1 MYIGPGAGFAIATS
15 FLTFLVGVLG
25 SLFSLLLWPVRK
37 VVNWIR
43 FRKTYARA
51 HVRKLIFIGFDGMD
65 AKLTEKWMEEGKLP
79 NLSKLREVG
88 GYSRLRTTFPA
99 LSPVAWSTFATG
111 VNPAKHNIFDFIS
124 RSAGTYLP
132 ELAPVTV
139 KPPRRVL
146 RVGRFS
152 FRLSKP
158 RIEGHRKSDSFWR
171 ILGKHQIPSTVLRV
185 PVTFPPEKFNGKML
199 SAMCTPDIRGTQG
212 TFTLFSTRAAA
223 GPMMEGGC
231 TQLLGRSGESLVG
244 AIQGPESATVPFV
257 IEANMTLKIQGHQVR
272 LSLGIYSEWIK
283 LDFRVGPA
291 VSVSGLVRFLMT
303 ERSPE
308 VSVYASPVQ
317 IDPEKPAMPISHP
330 GLYAIYLAKLIGTFS
345 TLGLAEDTWA
355 CNEGAISELDFLN
368 QAYSIFDERRRMF
381 SNALKKTR
389 KGLAGCVFDTSD
401 RIQHMFF
408 RHLSSAQPGEFSDTI
423 EDMYRRMDEVV
434 GEALDYVDDKTLLLV
449 LSDHGFCRFERGVN
463 LNAWLRENGYLKLKP
478 GAEEGGKY
486 FQGVDW
492 AATSAYALGLGGI
505 YINLRGREPDGL
517 VNPGDGALSLI
528 KELRDKLS
536 GLRDAEFNK
545 VAIREMYEARVIY
558 RGPYLE
564 ESPDLIVGYN
574 EGYRA
579 GWGAALG
586 DISGAVFET
595 NDRRWS
601 GDHCVD
607 PSLVPGVLFSN
618 RKIDAVDP
626 GLEDLAPTSLLC
638 FGIDPPAWMDGR
650 AVFTF

>member
-1 MYIGPGAGFAIATS
+1 
-15 FLTFLVGVLG
+15 
-25 SLFSLLLWPVRK
+25 
-37 VVNWIR
+37 
-43 FRKTYARA
+43 
-51 HVRKLIFIGFDGMD
+51 
-65 AKLTEKWMEEGKLP
+65 
-79 NLSKLREVG
+79 
-88 GYSRLRTTFPA
+88 
-99 LSPVAWSTFATG
+99 
-111 VNPAKHNIFDFIS
+111 
-124 RSAGTYLP
+124 
-132 ELAPVTV
+132 
-139 KPPRRVL
+139 
-146 RVGRFS
+146 
-152 FRLSKP
+152 
-158 RIEGHRKSDSFWR
+158 
-171 ILGKHQIPSTVLRV
+171 
-185 PVTFPPEKFNGKML
+185 
-199 SAMCTPDIRGTQG
+199 
-212 TFTLFSTRAAA
+212 
-223 GPMMEGGC
+223 
-231 TQLLGRSGESLVG
+231 
-244 AIQGPESATVPFV
+244 
-257 IEANMTLKIQGHQVR
+257 
-272 LSLGIYSEWIK
+272 
-283 LDFRVGPA
+283 
-291 VSVSGLVRFLMT
+291 
-303 ERSPE
+303 
-308 VSVYASPVQ
+308 
-317 IDPEKPAMPISHP
+317 
-330 GLYAIYLAKLIGTFS
+330 
-345 TLGLAEDTWA
+345 
-355 CNEGAISELDFLN
+355 
-368 QAYSIFDERRRMF
+368 MF